1 MLIRQFVPRDIT
13 RIQEIE
19 NMSFDQSYGIDMFRK
34 LYEIGT
40 GFLVAEIDGLVVG
53 YIIFWIK
60 YEGEG
65 HIISIAVDKDY
76 RKMKI
81 GSKLLYQAIVILSSC
96 NIDKI
101 TLEVRENNK
110 EAIELYKN
118 FDFKIDR
125 IVPGYY
131 ENNQGAILMYLDV

>member
-1 MLIRQFVPRDIT
+1 MLIRQFVPRDIM

-19 NMSFDQSYGIDMFRK
+19 NMSFDESYGIDMFRK

-65 HIISIAVDKDY
+65 HIISIAVDKNH
-76 RKMKI
+76 RNLKI
-81 GSKLLYQAIVILSSC
+81 GSKLLYQAILILSSC

-110 EAIELYKN
+110 EAIELYKS

-125 IVPGYY
+125 TVPNYY
-131 ENNQGAILMYLDV
+131 GNNQGAILMYLDV

>member
-1 MLIRQFVPRDIT
+1 MLIRQFVPRDIM

-19 NMSFDQSYGIDMFRK
+19 NMSFDESYGIDMFRK

-76 RKMKI
+76 RNLKI
-81 GSKLLYQAIVILSSC
+81 GSKLLYQAILILSSC

-110 EAIELYKN
+110 EAIELYKS

-125 IVPGYY
+125 TVPNYY
-131 ENNQGAILMYLDV
+131 GNNQGAILMYLDV

>member
-1 MLIRQFVPRDIT
+1 MLIRQFVPRDIM

-19 NMSFDQSYGIDMFRK
+19 NMSFDESYGIDMFRK

-40 GFLVAEIDGLVVG
+40 GFLVAEVDGLVVG

-65 HIISIAVDKDY
+65 HIISIAVDKKY
-76 RKMKI
+76 RNLKI
-81 GSKLLYQAIVILSSC
+81 GSQLLHQAIVILSSC
-96 NIDKI
+96 NIDRI

-110 EAIELYKN
+110 EAIELYRK

-131 ENNQGAILMYLDV
+131 SNNQGAILMYLDV

>member
-1 MLIRQFVPRDIT
+1 MLIRQFVPRDIM

-19 NMSFDQSYGIDMFRK
+19 NMSFDESYGIDMFRK

-76 RKMKI
+76 RNLKI

-110 EAIELYKN
+110 EAIELYKS

-125 IVPGYY
+125 IVPNYY
-131 ENNQGAILMYLDV
+131 SNNQGAILMYLDV